1 MNSSTTPMWSSLLPP
16 VCDPLW
22 FTADCP
28 KSEETELAFLEEQI
42 EQEKMQLKEQSQD
55 WLAIE
60 QRSSVEQVE
69 DEQDF
74 DETEDD
80 SYMGDANSD
89 DGVDVEP
96 QTPTW

>member
-1 MNSSTTPMWSSLLPP
+1 MNSSLTPLWTSLLPP

-28 KSEETELAFLEEQI
+28 KNEETELAFLEEEL

-60 QRSSVEQVE
+60 QRSNVEQVE
-69 DEQDF
+69 DEQDY

-80 SYMGDANSD
+80 SYMGDAPSD
-89 DGVDVEP
+89 DDVVEP